1 METGTSSSWMG
12 HKSPVHTFFF
22 NCMERKADS
31 GKLIEFM
38 SCHFYIDSRL
48 DWIQSVDFYVF
59 LLWGCP
65 HCCCFFLRLS
75 AHNISKKIKSGGV
88 RRGLRHSQSMKGKN
102 HAVATLPGVCEQ
114 NVKLQTLRPIILSN
128 IEHIGEY
135 NNCYA
140 LKFCQLTL

>member
-1 METGTSSSWMG
+1 MCSYSE
-12 HKSPVHTFFF
+12 
-22 NCMERKADS
+22 AA
-31 GKLIEFM
+31 LI
-38 SCHFYIDSRL
+38 
-48 DWIQSVDFYVF
+48 VVA
-59 LLWGCP
+59 
-65 HCCCFFLRLS
+65 FFLRLS

-114 NVKLQTLRPIILSN
+114 SVKLQTLRPIVLSN

-135 NNCYA
+135 NNCYS

>member
-1 METGTSSSWMG
+1 MNSW
-12 HKSPVHTFFF
+12 VVIFT
-22 NCMERKADS
+22 
-31 GKLIEFM
+31 LIPG
-38 SCHFYIDSRL
+38 
-48 DWIQSVDFYVF
+48 WIEYRVLIFYVF

-114 NVKLQTLRPIILSN
+114 SVKLQTLRPIILSN

-135 NNCYA
+135 NNCYS
-140 LKFCQLTL
+140 LKFLLVNPLTHKVGLIIFPFCCFTYPCELVARIWC